1 MKRRTYLTTAT
12 ATTALAV
19 AGCTSG
25 GDDDPDNDSD
35 DEFGEFDDDEP
46 SEAPPD
52 LAGTWDDFESLEEW
66 TATKGSMAADTDRS
80 VTGSQSVRLSPDS
93 DARGRIVKS
102 LSSPLDCSEVVPGLA
117 MASESSNAPAIQL
130 WDENGHKAQ
139 YRQQTD
145 PENPFVRRNFGLSK
159 MGGEVDLTRI
169 GEIHIVHWLG
179 DDHEGDLWI
188 DDLFFAPRSEN
199 GQVMVQ
205 FHGGYESEYET
216 AYPIL
221 DEHDIPATTFVA
233 TGRVRTSENA
243 EGNRLTTEHLDELS
257 NAGWTVGSYA
267 NRGLRMLDFDPE
279 DREAEVRDAAAWLED
294 NGYGDG
300 ARFFAF
306 PGGQFDEVTYDA
318 VADQHDLAF
327 AGRFPAQGY
336 AANPHLC
343 TRVANPDPETA
354 GNLVEWTAEVGG
366 ITSIAFTHVD
376 DSVASTVEALASS
389 IAEQQE
395 AGDLSLISPAQLA
408 DEYVF

>member
-12 ATTALAV
+12 ATTAVAI

-25 GDDDPDNDSD
+25 DDDPANESD
-35 DEFGEFDDDEP
+35 DDIGDFDDDDP
-46 SEAPPD
+46 SETPD
-52 LAGTWDDFESLEEW
+52 ELAGTWDDFESLADW
-66 TATKGSMAADTDRS
+66 TATKGSMEADTGRS
-80 VTGSQSVRLSPDS
+80 VTGSQSVRISADS

-102 LSSPLDCSEVVPGLA
+102 LSAPLDCSEVVPGLA

-159 MGGEVDLTRI
+159 MGGEVDLSRI

-179 DDHEGDLWI
+179 DDGEGDLWV
-188 DDLFFAPRSEN
+188 DDLFFSPRSQN

-205 FHGGYESEYET
+205 FHGGYESEYEL
-216 AYPIL
+216 AYPVL
-221 DEHDIPATTFVA
+221 DEHDLPATTFVA
-233 TGRVRTSENA
+233 TQRVRESRNA
-243 EGNRLTTEHLDELS
+243 EGDRLTTEQLDELAG
-257 NAGWTVGSYA
+257 AGWTVGSYA
-267 NRGLRMLDFDPE
+267 SRGLRLPDLDE
-279 DREAEVRDAAAWLED
+279 GDRESEVRESAAWLED
-294 NGYGDG
+294 NGYD

-306 PGGQFDEVTYDA
+306 PGGRFDEASYEAAT
-318 VADQHDLAF
+318 DQYDLAF
-327 AGRFPAQGY
+327 AGRFPAQGH

-354 GNLVEWTAEVGG
+354 ANLVDWTAEVGG
-366 ITSIAFTHVD
+366 ITSIAFSHVD
-376 DSVASTVEALASS
+376 DDVVASLEAIASS
-389 IAEQQE
+389 VSDHRDAD
-395 AGDLSLISPAQLA
+395 DLSLISPAQMA